1 MKLHRIG
8 FVLFFLLSFT
18 IGIRSQ
24 TPFKDFEIVESI
36 PVETTLDNPEIRNT
50 PEVWAEMFA
59 AAQKSIDIEQF
70 YISDAP
76 GEPLEA
82 IIQLIEKAAQRGVL
96 VRIIADARMAKT
108 YPEILE
114 RLAKQKNISV
124 CRIQVFNK
132 NGGIQHAKYFV
143 IDRREVFI
151 GSQNFDWRALKH
163 IHEIGL
169 CIRQPEYARLMTELF
184 EMDWEYAA
192 QNKIPGRKLTEPIR
206 FELPIAP
213 QDTVKFIA
221 CGSPA
226 RNLPNGMASDEK
238 IISELIRSARQE
250 ICIQLLSYSPLDK
263 KTKYWA
269 KIDDALRKASASGV
283 VVNLLVSD
291 WSTGA
296 DKLPYLQSLDILPNI
311 NVKLSTIPEFS
322 GGYIPFARV
331 EHCKYMVVDSS
342 LSWIGTS
349 NWSRNYFYNSRNLG
363 LGIENATVART
374 LKTIFLKSW
383 NSSYAW
389 QPVPGQEYP
398 EKFRGEQ

>member
-24 TPFKDFEIVESI
+24 TPFKNFEIVESI

-151 GSQNFDWRALKH
+151 G
-163 IHEIGL
+163 
-169 CIRQPEYARLMTELF
+169 
-184 EMDWEYAA
+184 
-192 QNKIPGRKLTEPIR
+192 
-206 FELPIAP
+206 
-213 QDTVKFIA
+213 
-221 CGSPA
+221 
-226 RNLPNGMASDEK
+226 
-238 IISELIRSARQE
+238 
-250 ICIQLLSYSPLDK
+250 
-263 KTKYWA
+263 
-269 KIDDALRKASASGV
+269 
-283 VVNLLVSD
+283 
-291 WSTGA
+291 
-296 DKLPYLQSLDILPNI
+296 
-311 NVKLSTIPEFS
+311 
-322 GGYIPFARV
+322 
-331 EHCKYMVVDSS
+331 
-342 LSWIGTS
+342 
-349 NWSRNYFYNSRNLG
+349 
-363 LGIENATVART
+363 
-374 LKTIFLKSW
+374 
-383 NSSYAW
+383 
-389 QPVPGQEYP
+389 
-398 EKFRGEQ
+398 